1 MEIGL
6 IVVASFV
13 SSLALTPLARSL
25 AERLRIVSR
34 PDGVRRLHAQPT
46 PVWGGVGV
54 CGGLWAG
61 GGLTFLLGPVL
72 GLPISPWPLS
82 LMLSAGLVC
91 LVGMIDDRYSLNAW
105 GKLPGQTVPVLPLVL
120 AGLNVERI
128 SGFGW
133 ELELGWFAAPWTMGW
148 LLLGIN
154 ALNLLDGSDG
164 LASTVGFVMALTLAI
179 VAAGQGTAEV
189 TILALT
195 LAGALAG
202 FLRYNLPPARVYLG
216 DCGST
221 LIGFVVAA
229 LALRVSCT
237 EPNTASL
244 PGLGLLVFV
253 PLLDTGLAI
262 LRRLLKGQAIWSGD
276 RGHLHHQL
284 QPRGLSKHK
293 ILLTLGGLS
302 AIASLAAALAVFGR
316 QELLAVLLIAGTTS
330 LLVYR
335 QWIAHQEWNLLIE
348 LLTRRVPAIEHLS
361 PGIAEKT
368 EQPLRVVW
376 TIGLEEQH
384 GKTPY
389 PAIQERND
397 QERRAA

>member
-1 MEIGL
+1 MGIGL

-13 SSLALTPLARSL
+13 GSLALTPLVRSL
-25 AERLRIVSR
+25 AERLGIVSR
-34 PDGVRRLHAQPT
+34 PDGVRRLHARPT
-46 PVWGGVGV
+46 PLWGGLGV
-54 CGGLWAG
+54 YGGLLAG
-61 GGLTFLLGPVL
+61 VGLTFLLGPFL
-72 GLPISPWPLS
+72 GIPISPWPLW
-82 LMLSAGLVC
+82 MMFSAGLIC
-91 LVGMIDDRYSLNAW
+91 LVGMIDDRYSLDAW
-105 GKLPGQTVPVLPLVL
+105 GKLPGQTAAVLPLVL
-120 AGLNVERI
+120 AGLTVERI

-133 ELELGWFAAPWTMGW
+133 ELELGWFAVPWAIGW

-164 LASTVGFVMALTLAI
+164 LASTVGFVMALTLAL
-179 VAAGQGTAEV
+179 VAAGQGTVEV
-189 TILALT
+189 AFLALA
-195 LAGALAG
+195 LAGALAA

-229 LALRVSCT
+229 LALHVSCT
-237 EPNTASL
+237 KPGTASL
-244 PGLGLLVFV
+244 PVLALLVFV

-262 LRRLLKGQAIWSGD
+262 LRRLLKGQAVWSGD

-284 QPRGLSKHK
+284 QQRGFSKHK

-302 AIASLAAALAVFGR
+302 ATASLAAALAVFGR
-316 QELLAVLLIAGTTS
+316 QELLALLLIGGTTG

-335 QWIAHQEWNLLIE
+335 QWIAHQERNLLIE
-348 LLTRRVPAIEHLS
+348 LLARRVPAIDRL
-361 PGIAEKT
+361 PPTIAEKA

-376 TIGLEEQH
+376 TIGLEQQH
-384 GKTPY
+384 GKTLY
-389 PAIQERND
+389 PAAQERNE